1 MRKHNLVSESIY
13 HVYNRGVEKRQLFMN
28 AKDYLRFIKCLCLFN
43 DSKPILNAEY
53 KFKNLDN
60 IATSRNMLVDIL
72 VFCLMPNHFHLL
84 LRQREKN
91 GITKFMRK
99 LCVGYANY
107 FNVKYERVGGLFQG
121 RFKSVLIQ
129 RDSQFTYIP
138 YYIHLNPLDLIMPD
152 WRENGVGKL
161 SQATN
166 FLDSY
171 KWSSHIDYLDQ
182 SNFPFV
188 SQRELLSEYFG
199 GSASYKRDFNA
210 FIKDFNFSDSDISLF
225 LE

>member
-1 MRKHNLVSESIY
+1 MRKHNLVLESIY
-13 HVYNRGVEKRQLFMN
+13 HIYNRGVEKRQLFMDT
-28 AKDYLRFIKCLCLFN
+28 KDYLGFFKCLCLFN

-60 IATSRNMLVDIL
+60 IAIKRDMLVDVL
-72 VFCLMPNHFHLL
+72 AFCLMPNHFHLL

-107 FNVKYERVGGLFQG
+107 FNLKHDRVGSLFQG

-129 RDSQFTYIP
+129 NDSQFAYIP

-171 KWSSHIDYLDQ
+171 KWSSHLDYLGKP
-182 SNFPFV
+182 NFPLV
-188 SQRELLSEYFG
+188 SQREILDEYFG
-199 GSASYKRDFNA
+199 GPGGYKKDFTA
-210 FIKDFNFSDSDISLF
+210 FIKDFDFTNTDSY
-225 LE
+225 

>member
-1 MRKHNLVSESIY
+1 MRKHNLVLESIY
-13 HVYNRGVEKRQLFMN
+13 HIYNRGVEKRQLFMDT
-28 AKDYLRFIKCLCLFN
+28 KDYLRFIKCLCLFN

-60 IATSRNMLVDIL
+60 IAIKRDMLVDVL
-72 VFCLMPNHFHLL
+72 AFCLMPNHFHLL

-107 FNVKYERVGGLFQG
+107 FNLKHDRVGSLFQG

-129 RDSQFTYIP
+129 NDLQFAYIP

-152 WRENGVGKL
+152 WRENGVNKL
-161 SQATN
+161 SQAIN

-171 KWSSHIDYLDQ
+171 KWSSHADYLGKP
-182 SNFPFV
+182 NFPLV
-188 SQRELLSEYFG
+188 SQRELLSEYFE
-199 GSASYKRDFNA
+199 GSVGYKKGFNA
-210 FIKDFNFSDSDISLF
+210 FIKDFNFTDSDASLF